1 MMRLRRMTT
10 ADGAAGP
17 GATILLCF
25 VTAML
30 EGADIISMGL
40 AAPTVVR
47 IFGFAPQQMAAILTA
62 AVVGMMGGAVI
73 GGRAGDRLGRRRV
86 LLFALVMVAVFSL
99 ATTQVATFTGFLL
112 ARFLCGLGLGGALP
126 NLISIVAEA
135 SRPRTRAT
143 SVSFMLAGQPVGGS
157 ILGLFVATQGT
168 ALDWRAI
175 FYIGG
180 VLPMVILPALFLLLP
195 ESVAFL
201 DASRHAAP
209 GDAPRQGFGH
219 ALFGER
225 RAPITLLLWL
235 SYGFTQ
241 VVVYLINNWLPTLMV
256 AKGFATRDA
265 ALISSLENMGAVA
278 GCIILAIV
286 VDRGRIRSVITVTY
300 VMMIVSLLALAQATS
315 FGAVLLAGVL
325 TGFFVVGGQLMLYT
339 VAPAYYS
346 TLIRATGV
354 GSAVSVGRLG
364 AIAGPLVAGQLLA
377 LGLAPAAVLAA
388 ATPCLVI
395 AGAAVGRLVY
405 GYRPATEPANL

>member
-1 MMRLRRMTT
+1 MRLRNLTT
-10 ADGAAGP
+10 AEGVAGP

-47 IFGFAPQQMAAILTA
+47 AFGFAPQQMAAILTA
-62 AVVGMMGGAVI
+62 AVVGMMVGAVI

-86 LLFALVMVAVFSL
+86 LLVALATVAVFSV
-99 ATTQVATFTGFLL
+99 ATTQVTGFGGFVT
-112 ARFLCGLGLGGALP
+112 ARLLCGLGLGGALP
-126 NLISIVAEA
+126 NLIAIVAEA
-135 SRPRTRAT
+135 SRPQARAT

-157 ILGLFVATQGT
+157 LLGLFVATQGS
-168 ALDWRAI
+168 ALDWRTI

-180 VLPMVILPALFLLLP
+180 ILPLAILPALFLLLP

-201 DASRHAAP
+201 DASRRSGAD
-209 GDAPRQGFGH
+209 GSSRQGFVH

-225 RAPITLLLWL
+225 RTSITVLLWL

-256 AKGFATRDA
+256 AKGFAARDA
-265 ALISSLENMGAVA
+265 ALISALENMGAVA
-278 GCIILAIV
+278 GCILLAIV

-300 VMMIVSLLALAQATS
+300 IMMIVSLLALAEATS
-315 FGAVLLAGVL
+315 FGAVLVAGVL

-339 VAPAYYS
+339 VAPAYYG

-388 ATPCLVI
+388 ATPCLLI

-405 GYRPATEPANL
+405 GYRPAAEAAII

>member
-1 MMRLRRMTT
+1 MPTDHDD
-10 ADGAAGP
+10 APGGP
-17 GATILLCF
+17 AATILLCF

-62 AVVGMMGGAVI
+62 AIVGMMGGAVI

-86 LLFALVMVAVFSL
+86 LLFALAAVAIFSL
-99 ATTQVATFTGFLL
+99 ATTQAASFEGFML

-126 NLISIVAEA
+126 NLIAIVAEA
-135 SRPRTRAT
+135 SRPRARAT

-157 ILGLFVATQGT
+157 LLGLLVAAQGT
-168 ALDWRAI
+168 ALDWRLV
-175 FYIGG
+175 FFIGG
-180 VLPMVILPALFLLLP
+180 ALPLMILPALFLLLP

-201 DASRHAAP
+201 DASRRVPGEAA
-209 GDAPRQGFGH
+209 RLGFAQ
-219 ALFGER
+219 ALFSGGR
-225 RAPITLLLWL
+225 GAITLLLWL

-256 AKGFATRDA
+256 AKGFGARDA
-265 ALISSLENMGAVA
+265 ALISALENMGAVA
-278 GCIILAIV
+278 GCILLAIV
-286 VDRGRIRSVITVTY
+286 VDRGRIRSVIMVTY
-300 VMMIVSLLALAQATS
+300 AMMIVSLLALAASTS
-315 FGAVLLAGVL
+315 FAAVVVAGVL

-339 VAPAYYS
+339 VAPAYYA

-364 AIAGPLVAGQLLA
+364 AIAGPLAAGQLLA
-377 LGLAPAAVLAA
+377 LGLTPAAVLAA
-388 ATPCLVI
+388 AAPCLLI

-405 GYRPATEPANL
+405 GYRPATESATV